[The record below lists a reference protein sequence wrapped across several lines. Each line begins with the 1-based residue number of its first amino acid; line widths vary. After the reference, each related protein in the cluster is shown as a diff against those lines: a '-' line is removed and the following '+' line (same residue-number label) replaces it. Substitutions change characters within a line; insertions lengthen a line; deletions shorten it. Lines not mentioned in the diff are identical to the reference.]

1 MAFVKLKAWLYGAV
15 ALIGAVLGAYV
26 LGRAKGA
33 SVARVERLESELD
46 DMQEAY
52 DVAHEISGIDR
63 DDIDARLDKWV
74 RD

>member
-1 MAFVKLKAWLYGAV
+1 MAFVKLKAWLYGV
-15 ALIGAVLGAYV
+15 GALIGAILGAYV

-63 DDIDARLDKWV
+63 DAIDERLDKWM